1 MDRPVVLLAVPM
13 REDRGRIARE
23 ALGDRAEVLVRS
35 DLDDAE
41 IARRGPE
48 VDVLVTGGFPRD
60 IPADLWPRM
69 GRLRL
74 LQTVAAGVDHLPYDR
89 IPARVTICSNPGAHR
104 GSIAEHPRALPPAAA
119 KNRGRQTEAAPG
131 GAVPPG
137 PRGR

>member
-1 MDRPVVLLAVPM
+1 MGRPVVLLAVPM
-13 REDRGRIARE
+13 LEERRQIAKD
-23 ALGDRAEVLVRS
+23 ALGSLAEVLVRS

-74 LQTVAAGVDHLPYDR
+74 LQTVAAGVDHLPYDP
-89 IPARVTICSNPGAHR
+89 IPARVTICISAGAHP
-104 GSIAEHPRALPPAAA
+104 GSIPEQAMAL
-119 KNRGRQTEAAPG
+119 
-131 GAVPPG
+131 
-137 PRGR
+137 